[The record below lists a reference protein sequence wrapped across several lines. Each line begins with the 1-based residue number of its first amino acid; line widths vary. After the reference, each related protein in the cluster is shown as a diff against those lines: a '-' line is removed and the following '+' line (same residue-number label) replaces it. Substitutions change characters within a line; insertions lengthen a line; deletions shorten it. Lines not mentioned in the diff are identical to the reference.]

1 MQNNIAKLPSSLSL
15 PPSTGLGVLRADDG
29 RATQRVLSL
38 KNGRT
43 SIHFGLATE
52 EIGWGI
58 LKTASLEA
66 AGEAVTHVSRR
77 VITCMARDASAPVPG
92 TFFHT
97 KCDLMGLDRGHL
109 KLGVLRFFCWI
120 NQAFASKQ
128 ALVCWLFKPGSQNLD
143 SQLLLPLPLWGRV
156 CPPRHRRNHRSLS
169 PSTQGGRA
177 RAAKLSENEAPSRSS
192 SFVLSSLVAWV
203 SRFAASSVV
212 ALLCD

>member
-15 PPSTGLGVLRADDG
+15 PPSPELGFLRADDG

-77 VITCMARDASAPVPG
+77 VITCMARDASAPIPG
-92 TFFHT
+92 TF
-97 KCDLMGLDRGHL
+97 
-109 KLGVLRFFCWI
+109 
-120 NQAFASKQ
+120 
-128 ALVCWLFKPGSQNLD
+128 
-143 SQLLLPLPLWGRV
+143 
-156 CPPRHRRNHRSLS
+156 
-169 PSTQGGRA
+169 
-177 RAAKLSENEAPSRSS
+177 
-192 SFVLSSLVAWV
+192 SFLSSIQ
-203 SRFAASSVV
+203 SVT
-212 ALLCD
+212 